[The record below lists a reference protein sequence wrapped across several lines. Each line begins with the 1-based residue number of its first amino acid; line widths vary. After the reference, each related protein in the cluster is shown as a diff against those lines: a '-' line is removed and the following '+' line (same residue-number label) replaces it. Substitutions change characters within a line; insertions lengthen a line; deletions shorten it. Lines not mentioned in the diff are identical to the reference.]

1 MLGLS
6 ERHSL
11 PARAMLSFYGRQG
24 SFDNVDD
31 TEDALRRM
39 VGASF
44 EDVDLEVIGSIAVFS
59 ARRPRPMVPENERP
73 GGTHAPEPE

>member
-1 MLGLS
+1 ML
-6 ERHSL
+6 R
-11 PARAMLSFYGRQG
+11 FYGRQG

-31 TEDALRRM
+31 TEDALREM

-59 ARRPRPMVPENERP
+59 ARRPRSTVGDDERP
-73 GGTHAPEPE
+73 GGTLAPVPE